1 MSKFSVVLGKIEWL
15 HGTIGMFMF
24 ILQESA
30 QTLGMACFIAI
41 RNDRLDLAKTLA
53 AYAITE
59 ICDPAIDF
67 CDDFGWA
74 AYPLHMAYREF
85 FKAARKNFETYLTL

>member
-1 MSKFSVVLGKIEWL
+1 MSKFTVVLGKIEWL

-30 QTLGMACFIAI
+30 QTLGMAAFIAI
-41 RNDRLDLAKTLA
+41 RNDRLDLAKKLA
-53 AYAITE
+53 THAITE

-67 CDDFGWA
+67 TNDFGWA

-85 FKAARKNFETYLTL
+85 FLAAKRNFQTYLEM

>member
-1 MSKFSVVLGKIEWL
+1 MAKFTIVLGKIEWV
-15 HGTIGMFMF
+15 HGTVGMFMF

-30 QTLGMACFIAI
+30 QTLGMACFISI
-41 RNDRLDLAKTLA
+41 RNDRLDLAKELA
-53 AYAITE
+53 SYAITE

-67 CDDFGWA
+67 CNNFGWA